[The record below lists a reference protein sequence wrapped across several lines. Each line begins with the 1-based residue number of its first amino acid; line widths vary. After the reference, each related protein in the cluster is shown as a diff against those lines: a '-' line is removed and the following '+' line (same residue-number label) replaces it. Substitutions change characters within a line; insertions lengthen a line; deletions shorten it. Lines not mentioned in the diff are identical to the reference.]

1 MTQSVIQMHC
11 TLSCEMLWESGM
23 SVTCSSPA
31 LLNPL
36 HHSMGLAQGQGLVV
50 GGGHCHHPRR
60 YRCSRALCSADPPP
74 ESCPVWGL
82 LVSLSSGFP
91 VFTSTQIPCLDT
103 DVFSLASSDMVGAK
117 QGFAAVPGLGAKRH
131 HTWKVS
137 LVQIPLS
144 LSIHLLCIAAAWHD
158 VLNHSAPQ
166 V

>member
-82 LVSLSSGFP
+82 LVSLCSGFP
-91 VFTSTQIPCLDT
+91 VFTSTQMPCLDT
-103 DVFSLASSDMVGAK
+103 DVFSLASSDMVGVNKALLLS
-117 QGFAAVPGLGAKRH
+117 QD
-131 HTWKVS
+131 
-137 LVQIPLS
+137 LVLRDT
-144 LSIHLLCIAAAWHD
+144 IHERCPWSRSPFPWASTFC
-158 VLNHSAPQ
+158 VLPQ
-166 V
+166 PDTMC